1 MKLLM
6 ILLLV
11 MVGVWLW
18 RSKRQAA
25 PQRKQP
31 PQASAAPVTMVRC
44 AFCAVHLPVNEAVQG
59 QKGRYCSTEH
69 LQRAES

>member
-11 MVGVWLW
+11 LVGVWLW

-25 PQRKQP
+25 PQRKP
-31 PQASAAPVTMVRC
+31 PPPTSVAPVAMVRC
-44 AFCAVHLPVNEAVQG
+44 ALCAVHLPVNEAVQG
-59 QKGRYCSTEH
+59 KKGLYCCAEH